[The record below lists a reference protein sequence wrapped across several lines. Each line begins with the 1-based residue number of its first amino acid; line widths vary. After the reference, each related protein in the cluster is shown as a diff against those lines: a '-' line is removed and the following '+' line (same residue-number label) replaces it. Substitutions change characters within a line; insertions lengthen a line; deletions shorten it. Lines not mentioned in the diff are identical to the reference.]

1 MRNTGVTSPDSYF
14 YRAGLSQAAEQHL
27 EKVGTGTA
35 MVPNDVLYGFLK
47 IGISVHEAGL
57 LSDMG
62 YPDAESLMTDPQL
75 AEALP
80 GTLVRTIRWGGSRAE
95 DRSVENVVDYLA
107 EGGIKRTLW
116 ALQPSGADCVLGEG
130 DEHLVV
136 DGATLTD
143 GLLAQVSIFRIFVEM
158 PRQCLVCEE
167 PDVVLLSL
175 PVMRETFVSGFR
187 MLVPIAEN
195 PTDNS
200 GRFFEMPADGRHR

>member
-1 MRNTGVTSPDSYF
+1 MTCETMSSLLSLLIRTASPRPLHKRGTQASSSTGRLGDLKPSLGPAAKKRNKTFKVVTYSMRNTGVTSPDSYF

-80 GTLVRTIRWGGSRAE
+80 GTLVRTIRWGGP
-95 DRSVENVVDYLA
+95 L
-107 EGGIKRTLW
+107 
-116 ALQPSGADCVLGEG
+116 C
-130 DEHLVV
+130 
-136 DGATLTD
+136 
-143 GLLAQVSIFRIFVEM
+143 
-158 PRQCLVCEE
+158 
-167 PDVVLLSL
+167 
-175 PVMRETFVSGFR
+175 
-187 MLVPIAEN
+187 
-195 PTDNS
+195 
-200 GRFFEMPADGRHR
+200 